1 MDTKENPQTFAAKL
15 RQIRYREPVLPP
27 SQPATIPAR
36 PCVVKNCDTQIPAGD
51 TSAMCAAH
59 REETEAIDRF
69 MRKQE
74 EYLRVRAERPA
85 LRSRVRAFLSFAWG
99 PLVLIVCILL
109 TTLFC
114 ASLARA
120 VEVPDRII
128 AAIAQ
133 VETGTTWHAIGDVRG
148 KWTRGTIG
156 EVGPWQ
162 ISPAVLRDLGATHK
176 ANRAHRDPV
185 LAESLTRAWLAHL
198 YRSTGDWRQAVAAY
212 HAGLAGRGR
221 PHGREYSD
229 RVFNL
234 VLQ

>member
-1 MDTKENPQTFAAKL
+1 MYTKENPQTFAAKL
-15 RQIRYREPVLPP
+15 RQIGYREPVLPP

-99 PLVLIVCILL
+99 PLTLIFFVAL
-109 TTLFC
+109 TTLLC
-114 ASLARA
+114 VTCARA
-120 VEVPDRII
+120 VDVPDRII
-128 AAIAQ
+128 A
-133 VETGTTWHAIGDVRG
+133 AIGDVRG
-148 KWTRGTIG
+148 KWTRGSIG
-156 EVGPWQ
+156 EIVPWQ

-198 YRSTGDWRQAVAAY
+198 YRATGDWRQAVAAY
-212 HAGLAGRGR
+212 HAGLAGRDR
-221 PHGREYSD
+221 PHGREYSA

>member
-1 MDTKENPQTFAAKL
+1 MTTEQNPQNLAAKL
-15 RQIRYREPVLPP
+15 RAAGHQEPILPP
-27 SQPATIPAR
+27 SQPPKI
-36 PCVVKNCDTQIPAGD
+36 D
-51 TSAMCAAH
+51 
-59 REETEAIDRF
+59 EEADAYRRFLEA
-69 MRKQE
+69 QT
-74 EYLRVRAERPA
+74 EYLQARHRVSPLYAILGDLLDR
-85 LRSRVRAFLSFAWG
+85 AWG
-99 PLVLIVCILL
+99 PLVLILCVAL
-109 TTLFC
+109 TTLIC
-114 ASLARA
+114 VTCARA

-148 KWTRGTIG
+148 KWTRGSIG
-156 EVGPWQ
+156 EIGPWQ